1 MLTGEMILSMA
12 VNPDIVI
19 GIGTK
24 LNATKVEAS
33 VAVANEKGYGVTQ
46 IYTNPDKMVMDL
58 LEGEIQAAV
67 RGDMGS
73 NEAMAAIKEGFGI
86 DRVMRVAVLEPREE
100 GLFFFGPVGIDEG
113 WDLEEKRDFI
123 TLGIEMLE
131 RMGIEPSIG
140 ILSGG
145 RLSDIGRNPVVD
157 KTIKDAEEI
166 VLWGRDI
173 GLDIEHDEIL
183 IEKAVSSRNFIL
195 APDGISGNLIF
206 RTLHFLGGGR
216 ALGAPI
222 INIDRVFVDT
232 SRAKLSYVDS
242 IALASAMVG
251 KGYCQEFCIQ

>member
-1 MLTGEMILSMA
+1 MLTGEMIFSMA

-19 GIGTK
+19 GIGARK
-24 LNATKVEAS
+24 DATKVETSA
-33 VAVANEKGYGVTQ
+33 AVANEKGYGLTR
-46 IYTNPDKMVMDL
+46 IYKNPGEMVMDL

-73 NEAMAAIKEGFGI
+73 NDVMSAIKEGFGV

-113 WDLEEKRDFI
+113 WNIEEKRDFI

-157 KTIKDAEEI
+157 RTIKDAEEI

-183 IEKAVSSRNFIL
+183 IEKAASSRNFIL

-216 ALGAPI
+216 AMGAPV
-222 INIDRVFVDT
+222 INIDRVFIDT

-251 KGYCQEFCIQ
+251 KGHSQEFCLE

>member
-1 MLTGEMILSMA
+1 MLTGEMILSMG
-12 VNPDIVI
+12 VNSEARI
-19 GIGTK
+19 GIGTRK
-24 LNATKVEAS
+24 DSAKVEAS
-33 VAVANEKGYGVTQ
+33 AAVANEKGYGLTV
-46 IYTNPDKMVMDL
+46 IYKDSNEMVMDL

-73 NEAMAAIKEGFGI
+73 NEAMAAIKEGFGVE
-86 DRVMRVAVLEPREE
+86 RVMRLAVLEPRDG

-113 WDLEEKRDFI
+113 WEFEEKQDFLI
-123 TLGIEMLE
+123 LGIELLE
-131 RMGIEPSIG
+131 SMGIEPSVG

-157 KTIKDAEEI
+157 RTIRQAEEL
-166 VLWGRDI
+166 VAWGRERDI
-173 GLDIEHDEIL
+173 DIEHDEIL
-183 IEKAVSSRNFIL
+183 IEKAASSRNLII

-222 INIDRVFVDT
+222 INIDRAFIDT
-232 SRAKLSYVDS
+232 SRAKLDYVDS

-251 KGYCQEFCIQ
+251 KGYCQEFCR